1 MSLIVEGALWGGE
14 QVFAFPGFGGGM
26 EREPFLASTV
36 KWPLCSDGVM
46 ISWEELQK
54 SPESRSVHHGQGL
67 RFL

>member
-14 QVFAFPGFGGGM
+14 QVFAFPGLGGGM

-46 ISWEELQK
+46 ISWEEL
-54 SPESRSVHHGQGL
+54 
-67 RFL
+67 